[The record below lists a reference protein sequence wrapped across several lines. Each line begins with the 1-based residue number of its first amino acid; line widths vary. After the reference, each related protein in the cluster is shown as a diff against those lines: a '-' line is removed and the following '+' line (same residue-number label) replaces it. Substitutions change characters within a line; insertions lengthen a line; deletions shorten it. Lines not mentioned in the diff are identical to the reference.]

1 MVPLR
6 GEKTTV
12 FPRGFGEV
20 KVTIQKF
27 YRINGGTT
35 QLHGVIPDVIV
46 PDPYDLVERG
56 EKELDFHLDF
66 DQIPAAKY
74 DNYETQRYKLAAAVG
89 KQLVSKEPYFKAVE
103 KRSKEIGESR
113 KSTTYKLDLVSYK
126 EQQEL
131 LKKQDKAFRDN
142 KYVGKS
148 DTLYALPADLSEV
161 SGDSTKTTQRT
172 AWFKGYKSDATL
184 DVAAEVLYQWCTYGE
199 KPVVKKAGS
208 KANPSKGK

>member
-1 MVPLR
+1 
-6 GEKTTV
+6 
-12 FPRGFGEV
+12 
-20 KVTIQKF
+20 
-27 YRINGGTT
+27 
-35 QLHGVIPDVIV
+35 
-46 PDPYDLVERG
+46 
-56 EKELDFHLDF
+56 
-66 DQIPAAKY
+66 
-74 DNYETQRYKLAAAVG
+74 VG

-113 KSTTYKLDLVSYK
+113 KSTTYKLDLASYK